1 MLTYYFATQKHRKIY
16 QLVTESKN

>member
-1 MLTYYFATQKHRKIY
+1 MLTYYFATQKHKKIY